1 MKTRTTVLGFISAA
15 FLLMSVS
22 QIASAA
28 IQTRETL
35 KTFFET
41 GDVPTQ
47 DQFQNL
53 IDSFL
58 NYNDDGLFITG
69 VVQNSSTGAAG
80 RKYEDDVIDSTSVFA
95 AIGGPGA
102 VVPPM
107 APEFSGQSGFL
118 GLRFSDASAHT
129 YFGYFQLTMD
139 DILLIDPAGIHVD
152 YFVFNDA
159 VGEAISVNAVP
170 VPAAAW
176 LLGSALGMLGVMRR
190 KAN

>member
-1 MKTRTTVLGFISAA
+1 MKPFCPSRIRPDPRLDCYTSLPPKNSGNIS
-15 FLLMSVS
+15 
-22 QIASAA
+22 
-28 IQTRETL
+28 L
-35 KTFFET
+35 K
-41 GDVPTQ
+41 
-47 DQFQNL
+47 N
-53 IDSFL
+53 
-58 NYNDDGLFITG
+58 LFITG
-69 VVQNSSTGAAG
+69 VVQSSGTGAAS
-80 RKYEDDVIDSTSVFA
+80 RKAAGDVIDSSSVFA

-102 VVPPM
+102 AVPPM

-118 GLRFSDASAHT
+118 GLRLSDASAHT

-152 YFVFNDA
+152 YFVFNDT

-190 KAN
+190 KGIRS